1 MINENNKNSQIGKQ
15 KVREGERVMW
25 KERKID
31 RWIKHHFRP
40 THLMGQIV
48 FFFLFN
54 FLKVKAKIV
63 ILKNKVLC

>member
-48 FFFLFN
+48 FFFFQFFKSKGQNGN
-54 FLKVKAKIV
+54 FKK
-63 ILKNKVLC
+63 